1 MVGLMFTILKL
12 DKGPHIPI
20 LAAAVVGGLVA
31 IFGLGF
37 TWKEIEE
44 GIVDT
49 IKMSMS
55 ATLILMVIGMIIG
68 TWILSGIVPV
78 MIYWGLKILSPS
90 IFLLATCVICSIVS
104 MCTGSSWTTA
114 GTVGVALVGVGAS
127 LGMPLG
133 MVGGA
138 IISGSYFGDKMSP
151 LSDTTNLAPAMAGS
165 ELFEHIKHMVF
176 TTGPSYCIALLLY
189 GLIGIKYAGKA
200 LDTQGIDIILAGLE
214 SSFNLT
220 PFLFLVP
227 IILIIMIMKK
237 TPATPALL
245 AGTFLGG
252 LFAWI
257 FQKASM
263 ADIVE
268 AMYGGFV
275 LNSGNEALD
284 NLLSR
289 GGMGSMMNTV
299 ALILIAMTFGGVMMK
314 SGMLGAV
321 ANAILKVATTTGN
334 LVLATVATVLT
345 MNIFTGDQ
353 YLSIVV
359 PGRMYKDIFAKKR
372 LKAKNLSRI
381 LEDSGTLTSSLVP
394 WNTGGIYMASTL
406 GVATLAYAPF
416 AFLNLLNPLVSIL
429 YGYTGFT
436 MEKMDP
442 EEVENNKKEEIE
454 TDKTNTEAK

>member
-1 MVGLMFTILKL
+1 
-12 DKGPHIPI
+12 
-20 LAAAVVGGLVA
+20 
-31 IFGLGF
+31 
-37 TWKEIEE
+37 
-44 GIVDT
+44 
-49 IKMSMS
+49 
-55 ATLILMVIGMIIG
+55 
-68 TWILSGIVPV
+68 
-78 MIYWGLKILSPS
+78 
-90 IFLLATCVICSIVS
+90 
-104 MCTGSSWTTA
+104 
-114 GTVGVALVGVGAS
+114 
-127 LGMPLG
+127 

-189 GLIGIKYAGKA
+189 GIIGIKYAGKT
-200 LDTQGIDIILAGLE
+200 LDTQGIDVILSGLE
-214 SSFNLT
+214 SSFNLS
-220 PFLFLVP
+220 PFLLLVP
-227 IILIIMIMKK
+227 VILIVLIIKK

-252 LFAWI
+252 LAAWI

-268 AMYGGFV
+268 AMYGGFT
-275 LNSGNEALD
+275 LNSGTEVLD

-289 GGMGSMMNTV
+289 GGMSSMMGTV
-299 ALILIAMTFGGVMMK
+299 ALILIAMTVGGVMMK
-314 SGMLGAV
+314 SGMLEAV
-321 ANAILKVATTTGN
+321 AVAILKFATNTGN

-345 MNIFTGDQ
+345 MNIFAGDQ

-359 PGRMYKDIFAKKR
+359 PGRMYKDIYAKKG
-372 LKAKNLSRI
+372 LKAKNLSRV

-442 EEVENNKKEEIE
+442 EEIENINKGKVE
-454 TDKTNTEAK
+454 TDKGDTEAK